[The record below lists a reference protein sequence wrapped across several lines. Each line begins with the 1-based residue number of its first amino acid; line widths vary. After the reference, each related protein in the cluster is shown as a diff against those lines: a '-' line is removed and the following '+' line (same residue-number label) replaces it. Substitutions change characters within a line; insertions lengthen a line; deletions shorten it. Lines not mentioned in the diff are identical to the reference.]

1 MKLPERNRCTGCGAC
16 ADACPAACISMET
29 SEEGFF
35 FPLVD
40 NSRCTGCGIC
50 ESVCHVLNP
59 PEKRMPE
66 KAFAAWS
73 LDDSVRTSSSSGG
86 VYSVLGEHVLRN
98 GGMIGGCRFDRNMV
112 LKHELCDVP
121 GCTVQFRGSKYVQCF
136 TDGVYR
142 KIKSEL
148 KNGKTVL
155 FAATPCQ
162 VAGLL
167 AYLKRPYNNLIVC
180 DVVCHGV
187 PSQKIFRSYLARHK
201 LSPDPGRSVIAFRD
215 LNGWGDFYVR
225 IIDQDGKE
233 WKADDTNNEFIRA
246 FLSGY
251 DYNEACYTCPYACIE
266 RTGDLTLADFWGLG
280 NMAPFS
286 GDATRGCSLILVN
299 TRKGADLLD
308 SVRDKLFLEERTI
321 DEARQGNGQL
331 RNPVQR
337 PPMRDE
343 FYHMDWETIAPRI
356 NYGKASP
363 LRRVLRFCKRIVM
376 NMVGG
381 GGK

>member
-1 MKLPERNRCTGCGAC
+1 MKLAEQKQCTGCGAC
-16 ADACPAACISMET
+16 ADACPVACISMET
-29 SEEGFF
+29 SEEGFL
-35 FPLVD
+35 FPVVD
-40 NSRCTGCGIC
+40 DSRCTGCGIC
-50 ESVCHVLNP
+50 GSVCHVLNP

-98 GGMIGGCRFDRNMV
+98 GGVIGGCRFDQNMV

-121 GCTVQFRGSKYVQCF
+121 GCTVRFRGSKYVQCF

-142 KIKSEL
+142 KIRNEL
-148 KNGKTVL
+148 ENRKTVI

-167 AYLKRPYNNLIVC
+167 AYLKRPYDSLIVC

-187 PSQKIFRSYLARHK
+187 PSQKILRSYLARHK

-225 IIDQDGKE
+225 ITDQDGKE

-251 DYNEACYTCPYACIE
+251 DYNEACYACPYACIE

-280 NMAPFS
+280 KTTPFS

-299 TRKGADLLD
+299 TRKGADLLE

-321 DEARQGNGQL
+321 EEARQGNGQL
-331 RNPVQR
+331 RSPMQR

-363 LRRVLRFCKRIVM
+363 LRRVLRFCKRTVM
-376 NMVGG
+376 TLGG
-381 GGK
+381 GDGR

>member
-1 MKLPERNRCTGCGAC
+1 MKLAGQKQCTGCGAC
-16 ADACPAACISMET
+16 ADACPVACISMET
-29 SEEGFF
+29 SEEGFL
-35 FPLVD
+35 FPVVD

-50 ESVCHVLNP
+50 GSVCHVLNP

-98 GGMIGGCRFDRNMV
+98 GGVIGGCRFDQNMV

-121 GCTVQFRGSKYVQCF
+121 GSTVRFRGSKYVQCF
-136 TDGVYR
+136 TDGIYR
-142 KIKSEL
+142 KIENEL
-148 KNGKTVL
+148 KNGKTVF

-162 VAGLL
+162 IAGLL
-167 AYLKRPYNNLIVC
+167 AYLKRPYDSLIVC

-225 IIDQDGKE
+225 ITDQDGKK

-251 DYNEACYTCPYACIE
+251 DYNEACYACPYACIE

-280 NMAPFS
+280 KTTPFS
-286 GDATRGCSLILVN
+286 GDAVRGCSLILVN
-299 TRKGADLLD
+299 TRKGADLLE
-308 SVRDKLFLEERTI
+308 SVRDRLFLEERAI
-321 DEARQGNGQL
+321 EEARQGNGQL

-356 NYGKASP
+356 NYGKAS
-363 LRRVLRFCKRIVM
+363 LFRRVLRFCKRTVM
-376 NMVGG
+376 NILERDGG
-381 GGK
+381 